1 MGARKISIQLFVPK
15 FEVNECLKEIK
26 ECLDTGWSGLGYKT
40 IEFENAWNQYTGFP
54 NSHFVNS
61 ATAGLHLAVK
71 VLKMHYQ
78 WDDDAEIISTPL
90 TFISTNHAIKY
101 ENLQVVFADVDK
113 YLCLDPQDEE
123 KKITN
128 KTKAIMYVG
137 IDGNTGQYLEIVE
150 ICKRYKL
157 HLIIDA
163 AHMAGTRLNGRI
175 PGKEADAVV
184 YSFQAVKN
192 LPTADSGMICF
203 QNTQC
208 DELCRKLTWLG
219 IDKTTFDRV
228 EKKGAYKWLYEV
240 ENIGYKY
247 HGNSIMAS
255 IGLVQLKY
263 LDRDNA
269 YRRQLA
275 KWYDSNLKSHTSK
288 VNITPIP
295 EGCEPSYHIYTIR
308 VKNRNELI
316 LALNQAGIYP
326 GVHYRDNTCYS
337 MYFYGYG
344 MCPNAHQI
352 KEEILSLLLHLNLVK
367 ADIDYICDQIIGD
380 IEKREKKSESL

>member
-1 MGARKISIQLFVPK
+1 MSIQLFTPK
-15 FEVNECLKEIK
+15 FEVAECLEEIK
-26 ECLDTGWSGLGYKT
+26 TCLEKGWSGIGYKT
-40 IEFENAWNQYTGFP
+40 IEFENAWNKYTGFP

-71 VLKMHYQ
+71 VLKTFYQ
-78 WDDDAEIISTPL
+78 WADDSEIISTPL

-101 ENLQVVFADVDK
+101 ENLKIVFADIDQ
-113 YLCLDPQDEE
+113 YLCLDPQDIE
-123 KKITN
+123 KKITH

-137 IDGNTGQYLEIVE
+137 IGGSTGQYQQVINLCKKYQLKLIV
-150 ICKRYKL
+150 
-157 HLIIDA
+157 DA
-163 AHMAGTRLNGRI
+163 AHMAGTRLVGCI
-175 PGKEADAVV
+175 PGKEADVVV

-192 LPTADSGMICF
+192 LPTADSGMVCF

-219 IDKTTFDRV
+219 IDKSTFDRV
-228 EKKGAYKWLYEV
+228 ENQGAYKWMYEV
-240 ENIGYKY
+240 ENLGYKY

-275 KWYDSNLKSHTSK
+275 TWYENRLKKYASQVK
-288 VNITPIP
+288 IIPVP
-295 EGCEPSYHIYTIR
+295 EGCESSYHTYIIQ

-316 LALNQAGIYP
+316 LALNQVGIYP
-326 GVHYRDNTCYS
+326 GVHYRDNTHYS
-337 MYFYGYG
+337 MYAYGYG
-344 MCPNAHQI
+344 TCPNSHRVTEQ
-352 KEEILSLLLHLNLVK
+352 ILSLPLHLSLVK
-367 ADIDYICDQIIGD
+367 ADVDYICDQVI
-380 IEKREKKSESL
+380 KYA